1 MDFKKKYL
9 KYKLKYL
16 NLKILGGSM
25 PKNKRVKVS
34 PIFDALNR
42 GNLQN
47 AIAYLNSP
55 SSWDSFPDLLNE
67 VNEDGYTALMFV
79 ANQDPSQLGLTLI
92 NALLHR
98 GADPNIRHKN
108 GTTALIISVK
118 KYWFDAFI
126 TLLNYNADPNIQDAN
141 KSTALMYA
149 AENGANLFVRRLI
162 EKGANVN
169 IVNYINWTAL
179 IYASM
184 NKQFFVVKELL
195 KANADPNIKTKLGA
209 TALTFAIK
217 HATNNIVK
225 ELLDANAHPNIRDI
239 RGYTPLM
246 LAVKRR
252 GNEDEN
258 ISIVEHLLNA
268 KANILLKNNKD
279 RNMTA
284 LDYAINE
291 SSYEIIN
298 ILRENKKDVL
308 KKSKR
313 NKPY

>member
-1 MDFKKKYL
+1 MDHKKKYL

-79 ANQDPSQLGLTLI
+79 ANQVPSPPGLMLI
-92 NALLHR
+92 NTLLHR

-118 KYWFDAFI
+118 NHWFDAFI

-149 AENGANLFVRRLI
+149 AENGANLFVHSLI

-169 IVNYINWTAL
+169 IVNVINWTAL

-184 NKQFFVVKELL
+184 KKQFFVVKELL
-195 KANADPNIKTKLGA
+195 KANANPNIKTKLGA

-217 HATNNIVK
+217 HATDNIVK

-239 RGYTPLM
+239 QGYTPLM

-252 GNEDEN
+252 GSEVENE
-258 ISIVEHLLNA
+258 SIVKHLLNA

-279 RNMTA
+279 GNKTA
-284 LDYAINE
+284 LNYALNE
-291 SSYEIIN
+291 SNYKIID
-298 ILRENKKDVL
+298 ILRE
-308 KKSKR
+308 
-313 NKPY
+313 